1 MSGSGSNDRAT
12 SVRPSPTDV
21 RRLTGLA
28 LFALGLILLIG
39 VVLIVRFSYATGVA
53 YDALVKDPERNPP
66 AGRVIVAPADGT
78 VIYVLEVAEG
88 IVPDVVKRGV
98 SIPVDDHI
106 KSEPLRRIERGYLI
120 GIQMY
125 VDGVHVNRVPVSG
138 KVVRRTVFNGPHLD
152 MNAARK
158 AVILAE
164 LMPGWVTIKKLLG
177 MAPYDLEGHAD
188 YVLKSARET
197 LILEDERGTPVYV
210 VRIADYLM
218 GKILTWVE
226 EGQQVSTGERL
237 GMITWGSQTDILFE
251 ATNGMHLE
259 VGVGDR
265 VLAGETVLASY

>member
-1 MSGSGSNDRAT
+1 MSGSGSNDQST
-12 SVRPSPTDV
+12 SARPNPADV

-78 VIYVLEVAEG
+78 VIYVREVADG
-88 IVPDVVKRGV
+88 VVPDIVKRGV

-138 KVVRRTVFNGPHLD
+138 TVVRRTVFNGPHLD
-152 MNAARK
+152 MKAARK

-177 MAPYDLEGHAD
+177 LAPYDLEGRAD
-188 YVLKSARET
+188 HVLKSARET
-197 LILEDERGTPVYV
+197 LVFEDERGTPVYV

-265 VLAGETVLASY
+265 VLAGETVLATY